1 MRKHLLLAG
10 VAGIAALSL
19 FSCKKEQ
26 QAIAPSSNNSTTE
39 AGARLAGTD
48 ELDAILKDLSPDTYL
63 LAFDG
68 LPANNYITRA
78 RYGNV
83 SEETQYFGPGGRPPF
98 PELAKI
104 GYEKIPFRRIWI
116 KTCPT
121 MIPYLD
127 IASRA
132 AALAQK
138 ADPKQFFD
146 LGVFEVAKGQQLLA
160 TKSFLA
166 AGARLLP
173 DVVDQKVIGQ
183 SSLGKFRLSIPAGTL
198 PYFTRGFYGTADITQ
213 VPSAGA
219 RLTIYNGLKWEDIL
233 RRRFPNLIGCFDPE
247 ILKDIRSKFARLDT
261 RFEKLAI
268 EEVAGGA
275 VIGF

>member
-10 VAGIAALSL
+10 VAGIATLAL
-19 FSCKKEQ
+19 FSCSKEQ
-26 QAIAPSSNNSTTE
+26 QSAPQSSAVSTTV
-39 AGARLAGTD
+39 AGGRTTGTD
-48 ELDAILKDLSPDTYL
+48 EMDAILKDLAPETYL

-68 LPANNYITRA
+68 LPANNYITKA
-78 RYGNV
+78 SYGSL

-104 GYEKIPFRRIWI
+104 GYEKIPFRKIWI

-138 ADPKQFFD
+138 VDPKQLFD
-146 LGVFEVAKGQQLLA
+146 LGVYEVGRGQQLLA
-160 TKSFLA
+160 TKSFLT

-173 DVVDQKVIGQ
+173 DVIDQKVIGQ
-183 SSLGKFRLSIPAGTL
+183 TQLSQFRLSIPTGAY

-233 RRRFPNLIGCFDPE
+233 KKKYPNLIGCFDPE
-247 ILKDIRSKFARLDT
+247 IMKSLRDKLARFDS
-261 RFEKLAI
+261 RFEKLGI
-268 EEVAGGA
+268 EEVAGGV